1 MTTSPAAAR
10 PWYLRLHYQI
20 FAAMAVGL
28 VLGFGVGPPAVGA
41 VGWMGALFLRALRMV
56 IVPLVIVAL
65 AGGVASIGTGRELG
79 RIGLK
84 TLGYYALSSFLA
96 IFLGLAILNAV
107 RPGAGVELALPPAEA
122 PKARRPSGVGE
133 VILRL
138 AEDLIP
144 QNPVAAM
151 ADGNM
156 LGVIGFSIL
165 LGLAVAHLP
174 EEERRAARRF
184 LEVALRAMTI
194 LTGWVIRL
202 APLGVLGLITAA
214 AAEAGLD
221 AFRALAKYL
230 LAVAAGLLVHLF
242 VILPLLLRLLGGV
255 RPEAHFRN
263 TFEALVTAFS
273 TSSSQATLPVTM
285 RCTIEKAGVSPRISS
300 FVLPMGAT
308 VNMDGT
314 ALYECAA
321 ALFIAQIL
329 GYPLGFG
336 EQLVVVVTAFAASVG
351 TAAVPS
357 AGLVMIFVVLD
368 AVGLRGP
375 QVDALVGTLLAVDRP
390 LDMLRT
396 VVNVF
401 SDTCGAAI
409 VARSEGETG
418 VDADGRG

>member
-1 MTTSPAAAR
+1 MTTSAASAK

-28 VLGFGVGPPAVGA
+28 VLGFGLGAPAVST

-56 IVPLVIVAL
+56 IVPLVLVAL

-84 TLGYYALSSFLA
+84 TIGYYALSSFLA
-96 IFLGLAILNAV
+96 ILLGLAILNAV
-107 RPGAGVELALPPAEA
+107 RPGAGVELALPPGEA
-122 PKARRPSGVGE
+122 PKALRPGGIGE
-133 VILRL
+133 VIFRL
-138 AEDLIP
+138 VEDLVP
-144 QNPVAAM
+144 PNPVRAM

-156 LGVIGFSIL
+156 LGIIGFSL
-165 LGLAVAHLP
+165 VLGLAVAHLP
-174 EEERRAARRF
+174 ERERRPARRF
-184 LEVALRAMTI
+184 LEVSLRVMTL

-202 APLGVLGLITAA
+202 APLGVLGLIATA
-214 AAEAGLD
+214 AAEAGFE
-221 AFRALAKYL
+221 AFRALATYI
-230 LAVAAGLLVHLF
+230 LAVTAGLLVHLL
-242 VILPLLLRLLGGV
+242 VILPLLLRLLGGI
-255 RPEAHFRN
+255 RPGAHFRS

-285 RCTIEKAGVSPRISS
+285 RCTIENAGVSTRIAS

-336 EQLVVVVTAFAASVG
+336 EELVIVITAFAASVG

-375 QVDALVGTLLAVDRP
+375 QVDALVGTLLAIDRP

-409 VARSEGETG
+409 VARSEQGQSW
-418 VDADGRG
+418 V